1 MLAFSLTCLME
12 ILGILPGRTI
22 TDEILHNKAFNIK
35 KKNRN
40 MMNIVTELPQWVIN
54 FLDKKTA
61 LLAH

>member
-1 MLAFSLTCLME
+1 ME